1 MDQKKPL
8 IIAISREFGS
18 GGAYIGQQI
27 ARKRNMYYADSEI
40 VAKAAGQFSANLMDV
55 TSQEERVEPLW
66 KSLWKY
72 YGTVPNV
79 YIPSRRIFVPTSQEL
94 FAAQSEIIKRIA
106 TEHSAVIIGRCG
118 FHVLRDFP
126 NRLDISLHA
135 DIQFRIRRIQGLYNI
150 TEEEA
155 TSIVKQS
162 DKDRGLY
169 ISTFTGMDW
178 TNSTLFDLSVN
189 TGKIGIN
196 KSLELILD
204 FIRLHADNA

>member
-40 VAKAAGQFSANLMDV
+40 VAKAAEQFSANLVDV
-55 TSQEERVEPLW
+55 TSQEERVEPLL

-94 FAAQSEIIKRIA
+94 FVAQSEIIKRIA

-118 FHVLRDFP
+118 FHVLRNFP
-126 NRLDISLHA
+126 SRLDISLHA
-135 DIQFRIRRIQGLYNI
+135 DVQFCIRRIQGLYNI

>member
-1 MDQKKPL
+1 MEIL
-8 IIAISREFGS
+8 RYSSECIYSIATDFCAHFTGIVCRPV
-18 GGAYIGQQI
+18 
-27 ARKRNMYYADSEI
+27 RNHQRI
-40 VAKAAGQFSANLMDV
+40 V
-55 TSQEERVEPLW
+55 
-66 KSLWKY
+66 
-72 YGTVPNV
+72 
-79 YIPSRRIFVPTSQEL
+79 
-94 FAAQSEIIKRIA
+94 
-106 TEHSAVIIGRCG
+106 TEHSANIIGRCG

-196 KSLELILD
+196 KSL
-204 FIRLHADNA
+204 